1 MVYIAFIRGI
11 NVGKKNWIS
20 MSVLKN
26 KFENLGYQN
35 VKTYINS
42 GNVIFESKK
51 QETVI
56 RLEIEKMLE
65 DHFSETVRTIILKK
79 SELVKLSKIIPDNWL
94 NDKNQRTDVALLFS
108 EVDKQEIIKELPFI
122 MEFIDVRYAKGA
134 IFWNV
139 KRSNVLKSRLAK
151 IIGHKI
157 YPFMTIRNVNTIRS
171 LAE

>member
-1 MVYIAFIRGI
+1 MIYIAFIRGI

-26 KFENLGYQN
+26 KFEDLGYQN

-51 QETVI
+51 QKNDI
-56 RLEIEKMLE
+56 RLEIDKMLE
-65 DHFSETVRTIILKK
+65 EHFSETVRTIIMKK
-79 SELVKLSKIIPDNWL
+79 SELTKLSDLIPENWL
-94 NDKNQRTDVALLFS
+94 NDKNQRTDVALLFP

-122 MEFIDVRYAKGA
+122 MELIDVRYTKGA

-157 YPFMTIRNVNTIRS
+157 YPYITIRNVNTIRS
-171 LAE
+171 LSE